1 MLQNSLKYS
10 QSQSGLN
17 GGKNRTHLFL
27 ELVIKLT
34 QSSEKNEDINRK
46 YMLTHYL
53 ADFINLLNFN
63 HFYLNFELIL
73 RLVPKINVS
82 QFFPHSNQIASASI
96 LSYFEALL

>member
-1 MLQNSLKYS
+1 MRQNSLKYS

-17 GGKNRTHLFL
+17 GGKNRTHLFS

-34 QSSEKNEDINRK
+34 QSSEKNEYINRK
-46 YMLTHYL
+46 YTLTHYL
-53 ADFINLLNFN
+53 ADFINLLNFS

-82 QFFPHSNQIASASI
+82 QFFPYSNQIDSASI
-96 LSYFEALL
+96 LSYFEAFS

>member
-17 GGKNRTHLFL
+17 GEKIRTHLFL

-34 QSSEKNEDINRK
+34 QSSEKNEYINRK
-46 YMLTHYL
+46 YTLTHYL
-53 ADFINLLNFN
+53 ADFINLLNFS

-82 QFFPHSNQIASASI
+82 QFFPHSNQTDSASI
-96 LSYFEALL
+96 LSYFEAFS

>member
-34 QSSEKNEDINRK
+34 QSSEKNEYINRK
-46 YMLTHYL
+46 YTLTHYL
-53 ADFINLLNFN
+53 ADFINLLNFS

-82 QFFPHSNQIASASI
+82 QFFPHSNQIDSASI
-96 LSYFEALL
+96 LSYFEAFS